1 MNGRNH
7 VAAWGAALC
16 LACQPASAA
25 DPAEGHALA
34 AFLTHLSTLNTA
46 RVCAPSIPG
55 YQARFDAAY
64 GRWKQRH
71 AALITQGERLVVEG
85 SQQPGRVQPKL
96 RQILEVRDRLAR
108 PAEPASA
115 PASAPTPRQREWC
128 ESVFNDLKSD

>member
-1 MNGRNH
+1 MNGRSH

-16 LACQPASAA
+16 LVSQPAFAGDA
-25 DPAEGHALA
+25 AEGFALA
-34 AFLTHLSTLNTA
+34 AFLTHLSTRNTA

-64 GRWKQRH
+64 ARWRQRH
-71 AALITQGERLVVEG
+71 AALIAQGERLVVEG
-85 SQQPGRVQPKL
+85 AQRPDRVRPQL
-96 RQILEVRDRLAR
+96 QQILEVRDRLAR

-128 ESVFNDLKSD
+128 ESVFSDLKSD